1 MRLHPLSI
9 AFILGLAVS
18 PAAAADLEIVV
29 GALVSS
35 QGDVHVALYDT
46 PDTFPDSDG
55 MITKLEVPIE
65 GGGARAVFTNL
76 APGPYAIAVYHD
88 ENSNDEFDQGFLGIP
103 LEDYAFSN
111 GAKAFLGPPSFAEAA
126 ITVPAEGRRIEIPMN
141 D

>member
-1 MRLHPLSI
+1 MRLSLLPVVLSVYLV
-9 AFILGLAVS
+9 AL
-18 PAAAADLEIVV
+18 PAAAAELEVIV
-29 GALVSS
+29 GALAST

-46 PDTFPDSDG
+46 PETFPDSDG

-65 GGGARAVFTNL
+65 AGAARALFTNL
-76 APGPYAIAVYHD
+76 APGLYAVAVYHD
-88 ENSNDEFDQGFLGIP
+88 ENMNDEFDQGFLGIP

-126 ITVPAEGRRIEIPMN
+126 VEVPPQGRRIEIAMT